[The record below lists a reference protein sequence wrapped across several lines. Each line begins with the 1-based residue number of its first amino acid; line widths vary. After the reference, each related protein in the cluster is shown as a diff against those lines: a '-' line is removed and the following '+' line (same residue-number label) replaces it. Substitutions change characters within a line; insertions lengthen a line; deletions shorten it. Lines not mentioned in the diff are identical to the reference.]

1 MQWLPSC
8 RHIRDTPSKCR
19 GITCTPGKVSSLGEV
34 SCSPDGVLVWGM
46 VGPRQTRI
54 KSYIAYTIPPAFPD
68 YPPLLPPPPYVIL
81 PVPKSERKY
90 GYPKKGVNHGTWGR

>member
-34 SCSPDGVLVWGM
+34 SCSPDKDAVWGM

-54 KSYIAYTIPPAFPD
+54 KSYIAYTITLACSD
-68 YPPLLPPPPYVIL
+68 YPTLRTPTSYGIL
-81 PVPKSERKY
+81 TVAKSAMKY
-90 GYPKKGVNHGTWGR
+90 GYP